1 MRIGVISDTHI
12 SDSAKSLPLKL
23 LKQLQGVDL
32 ILHAGDMVIMD
43 VLEELSRIARVEA
56 VYGNMDTY
64 AVRKSLPPKRI
75 IEVGK
80 FKLGLVHG
88 SGPPEGVM
96 RFVMGEFDE
105 VDAIVF
111 GHSHIPVSE
120 LHRRVL
126 LFNPGSPTDK
136 VFAPYNSFGFLDISE
151 DGITGRLIQI

>member
-12 SDSAKSLPLKL
+12 SGSTKSLPRLL

-32 ILHAGDMVIMD
+32 ILHAGDLVIMD
-43 VLEELSRIARVEA
+43 VLEKLSRIARVEA

-64 AVRKSLPPKRI
+64 AVRKSLPAKKT

-88 SGPPEGVM
+88 SGSPEGLV
-96 RFVMGEFDE
+96 RLVTEEFDE

-111 GHSHIPVSE
+111 GHSHIPLNE
-120 LHRRVL
+120 AHGRVL

-136 VFAPYNSFGFLDISE
+136 VFAPYNSFGLLDVTE
-151 DGITGRLIQI
+151 DGINGRLIQI